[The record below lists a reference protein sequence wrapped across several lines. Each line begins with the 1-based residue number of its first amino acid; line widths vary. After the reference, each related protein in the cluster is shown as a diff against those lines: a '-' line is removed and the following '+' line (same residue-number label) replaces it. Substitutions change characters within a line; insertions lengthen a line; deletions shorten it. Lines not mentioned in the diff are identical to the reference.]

1 MMFLQWYHGVLKS
14 NHMSFRENVYV
25 RTAPNIALH
34 KQTTKQPPRILKP
47 KPSTINLS
55 HLFLHTSRTVP
66 NKPSQILPGFRKNV
80 NSKLAR

>member
-34 KQTTKQPPRILKP
+34 KQTTKITTKD
-47 KPSTINLS
+47 
-55 HLFLHTSRTVP
+55 
-66 NKPSQILPGFRKNV
+66 
-80 NSKLAR
+80 SKTQT